1 MVHSIVQGF
10 NYAPRRELS
19 LFSGSSPGW
28 QRRFGTCKCLCSQQI
43 GCFVSG
49 LCLLLVKTDSQLHSL
64 ELSLV
69 LSALLITCFCTLFLI
84 SLKLSF

>member
-1 MVHSIVQGF
+1 MSDLKFDAVLLVFQMCCDLLKSETIGVFLMVHSIVQGF

-28 QRRFGTCKCLCSQQI
+28 QRRFGTCKGLRSQQI

-49 LCLLLVKTDSQLHSL
+49 FCLLPAEIDS
-64 ELSLV
+64 
-69 LSALLITCFCTLFLI
+69 
-84 SLKLSF
+84 